1 MATKSF
7 SRDIIVSSRNAVKLL
22 KLSLKKD
29 SIQSERR
36 FAAKAKG
43 SNCISA
49 FEEEKGFNCLQV

>member
-36 FAAKAKG
+36 FAAKAKA
-43 SNCISA
+43 SKCISDS
-49 FEEEKGFNCLQV
+49 QVQKILKNY